1 MTTNINFRR
10 DKDIKNVTMTVVT
23 DFQDGSKVEYHFP
36 NIRIDITVNEASNWD
51 FPSYLVN
58 REVKFEGKA
67 YCDENKNVFKIS
79 KTPKPDGYNLPQFD
93 WELPVVKA
101 ERGGI
106 SFLKLPEKLIELK
119 DSGKLY
125 TPPPSIYDLYN
136 IEKGSKMTEI
146 FTEITTR
153 STAFPKNGGN
163 PIAASV
169 PGYSRI
175 PFKNL
180 TTTLI
185 GIDGELIY
193 AKTLDEKRDL
203 ACTHAHILVCWPG
216 IYAQDIFYVDDVD
229 ALKKALGLAPKK
241 EKTRKDRKGVDW
253 VVAE

>member
-1 MTTNINFRR
+1 MTMAGINFRK
-10 DKDIKNVTMTVVT
+10 DKDIKNVQMTVVVSLN
-23 DFQDGSKVEYHFP
+23 DDSKRQYYFP
-36 NIRIDITVNEASNWD
+36 NIEFECEVFSESDFLHNYTASMTAMFKGTAYPNKD
-51 FPSYLVN
+51 AEYLMVS
-58 REVKFEGKA
+58 RV
-67 YCDENKNVFKIS
+67 
-79 KTPKPDGYNLPQFD
+79 PKS
-93 WELPVVKA
+93 E
-101 ERGGI
+101 E
-106 SFLKLPEKLIELK
+106 LIELK

-125 TPPPSIYDLYN
+125 PPPPVLYDLYN

-175 PFKNL
+175 PFKNS

-185 GIDGELIY
+185 GVDDVVIY

-203 ACTHAHILVCWPG
+203 AFTHTHILVCWPG
-216 IYAQDIFYVDDVD
+216 MYSQDVFYVDDVN
-229 ALKKALGLAPKK
+229 ALKKALGFVPKK
-241 EKTRKDRKGVDW
+241 EKTRRDHKGNEW

>member
-1 MTTNINFRR
+1 MTTNMNFRR

-23 DFQDGSKVEYHFP
+23 ELHDGSKVEYHFP
-36 NIRIDITVNEASNWD
+36 NIRIDITVNEALNWD

-93 WELPVVKA
+93 WELPVIKT

-106 SFLKLPEKLIELK
+106 SFPKPPEKLIELK

-125 TPPPSIYDLYN
+125 PPPPIMYDLYN
-136 IEKGSKMTEI
+136 TEKETNMPDFYT
-146 FTEITTR
+146 TVVTR
-153 STAFPKNGGN
+153 STAFPKDGGS
-163 PIAASV
+163 PLAASA

-175 PFKNL
+175 PFKNS